1 MKVLSILLV
10 GILCLGSGLVLAAGG
25 GGSSGGGGGGGSS
38 GGGGGSSSGGGNGG
52 GGGWSMTQQKL
63 QHVEQLVK
71 VQQWSQA
78 EAELKELRHSASN
91 SADVWN
97 WSGYVARKSGRLSQA
112 FPYYDKALQLDP
124 KHRGAHEYLGEAY
137 LQNGERQK
145 AQQQLQILQGLCGQC
160 EEARDLSAALKSAPQ
175 QEKAKSSFLLGS

>member
-1 MKVLSILLV
+1 MKIPRVLLV
-10 GILCLGSGLVLAAGG
+10 AILCLSSGLALAAGG
-25 GGSSGGGGGGGSS
+25 GGSSGGGGGSGSS

-71 VQQWSQA
+71 AQQWSQA
-78 EAELKELRHSASN
+78 EAELRELRHSASH

-97 WSGYVARKSGRLSQA
+97 WSGYVARKSGRLSEA
-112 FPYYDKALQLDP
+112 FPYYNKALAIDP

-145 AQQQLQILQGLCGQC
+145 AQEQLQILQKLCGQC
-160 EEARDLSAALKSAPQ
+160 EEAQDLTTALKAAPQ
-175 QEKAKSSFLLGS
+175 PAKEKSGFLLGG